1 MADYLVRG
9 LAYDGSIR
17 VFAVDS
23 TKTVGEA
30 QKRHGMWPT
39 ASAAVGRLMTGGV
52 MFGAMLKGDD
62 KVVLKIDGGGPLG
75 PILVDSNATGGVR
88 GYAKSPQ
95 THLDLN
101 AKGKLDVG
109 GAVGTDGMLSVIKDL
124 GMRDFFTGQSPIV
137 SGEIAEDLTYYFAV
151 SEQVPS
157 SVGLGVLVD
166 TDNSVLAAGGFIVQ
180 VMPNAEDEA
189 ISKLENRL
197 ASIEPVSS
205 MIQRGLSPEA
215 ILNEIFGEENVEIL
229 EKIPV
234 KFECNCSKERFAD
247 GIIGLGKDEIRKM
260 IDEDGAAETQCHFC
274 LETYHYSKEELEAMI
289 DELQA

>member
-88 GYAKSPQ
+88 GYAKNPQ

-289 DELQA
+289 DEL